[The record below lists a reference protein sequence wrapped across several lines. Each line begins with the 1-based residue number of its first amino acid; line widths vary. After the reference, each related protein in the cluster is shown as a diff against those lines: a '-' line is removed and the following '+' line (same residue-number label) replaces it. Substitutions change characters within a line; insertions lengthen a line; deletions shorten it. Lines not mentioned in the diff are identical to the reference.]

1 MRLVERNKTTIYY
14 RLYQGMELVKDE
26 QGYETGEKVVAY
38 DDPVA
43 IRVNVSPATGHS
55 SIEQFGTLE
64 GYDKVVVTEDMT
76 CPIDEHSVLYVDSE
90 PVTDEEGK
98 VTNAYDYIVKRV
110 ARSLNLISYA
120 IAKVDVKA

>member
-1 MRLVERNKTTIYY
+1 MRLVERNKTTVYY
-14 RLYQGMELVKDE
+14 RLYQGMELVVDE

-64 GYDKVVVTEDMT
+64 GYDKVIVTEDMT

-90 PVTDEEGK
+90 PVTDEEGN